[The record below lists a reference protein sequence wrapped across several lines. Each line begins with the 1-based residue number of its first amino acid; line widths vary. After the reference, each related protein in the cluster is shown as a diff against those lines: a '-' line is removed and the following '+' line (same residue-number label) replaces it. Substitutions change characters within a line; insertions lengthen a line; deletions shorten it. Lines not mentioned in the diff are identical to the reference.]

1 MLFKEIVAKS
11 NDYVFTKRVVKTLT
25 TIRPILCPVSF
36 TFIEFAIISMAK
48 FVLPILILN
57 QWEVITVVIISIPAE
72 LINVELSSFIK
83 LILRVQ
89 KDLVWRPMALE
100 RWPAPHTCM
109 ACAKQ
114 KPDYT

>member
-1 MLFKEIVAKS
+1 
-11 NDYVFTKRVVKTLT
+11 
-25 TIRPILCPVSF
+25 
-36 TFIEFAIISMAK
+36 MAK